1 MPTLALPTR
10 QHRDPSAEHAAPPK
24 LSSQEGPPR
33 SIRIMKK
40 PSNLQYACL
49 DKDTGTT
56 LDSRTFT
63 TTTLPRIHDHDPPAR
78 WRVRLCASISSRR
91 SFSSRWA
98 TWRTALVLD
107 VAALEAEHRCL
118 MSNQMWQR
126 SSTLRLH
133 ITGMWLC
140 RRSSQMHAARSITYN
155 SAASDSMCWSVSQA
169 LFVLAMCTGQISSI

>member
-1 MPTLALPTR
+1 MPLDGDADSRASPPDCIGTP
-10 QHRDPSAEHAAPPK
+10 AENAETPK

-33 SIRIMKK
+33 SKRIMKK

-49 DKDTGTT
+49 DKDTVQ
-56 LDSRTFT
+56 LS
-63 TTTLPRIHDHDPPAR
+63 IHKNFHVPSAAR
-78 WRVRLCASISSRR
+78 WRVQLCASISSRR

-133 ITGMWLC
+133 IMGMWLC

>member
-1 MPTLALPTR
+1 MPLDGDADSRASPPDCIGTP
-10 QHRDPSAEHAAPPK
+10 AENAAPPK

-33 SIRIMKK
+33 SKRIMKK

-49 DKDTGTT
+49 DKDTGTRKT
-56 LDSRTFT
+56 LNS
-63 TTTLPRIHDHDPPAR
+63 LNIHDHDPAAR

>member
-10 QHRDPSAEHAAPPK
+10 QHRDPCGTRGTTEVELARRSSKVYPYHVPAPPGVFLPVHVQ
-24 LSSQEGPPR
+24 LSIP
-33 SIRIMKK
+33 
-40 PSNLQYACL
+40 N
-49 DKDTGTT
+49 
-56 LDSRTFT
+56 
-63 TTTLPRIHDHDPPAR
+63 IHDHDPAAR
-78 WRVRLCASISSRR
+78 WRDRLCASISSRR